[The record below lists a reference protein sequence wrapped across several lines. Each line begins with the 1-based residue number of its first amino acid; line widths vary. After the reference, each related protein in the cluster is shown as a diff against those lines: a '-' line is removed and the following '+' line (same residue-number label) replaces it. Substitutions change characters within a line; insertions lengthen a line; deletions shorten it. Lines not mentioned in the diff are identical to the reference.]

1 MTETQLWTRLA
12 EALGDDYCRIW
23 AAQQAVPGL
32 DSRTV
37 QEALADGVDAKTI
50 WRTWGDGACP
60 DAEERCQ
67 NGNGTKPE
75 HDALQ
80 SRQWH
85 LEGLSTSERTAVT
98 AVIHR
103 NELA

>member
-37 QEALADGVDAKTI
+37 QEALADGVDDDLAGVLENLRAVRFLAVI
-50 WRTWGDGACP
+50 WRCSGQ
-60 DAEERCQ
+60 R
-67 NGNGTKPE
+67 
-75 HDALQ
+75 
-80 SRQWH
+80 R
-85 LEGLSTSERTAVT
+85 
-98 AVIHR
+98 
-103 NELA
+103 

>member
-1 MTETQLWTRLA
+1 MTQTQLWTRLA

-50 WRTWGDGACP
+50 WRACWETLEP
-60 DAEERCQ
+60 VSYTHLTLP
-67 NGNGTKPE
+67 TK
-75 HDALQ
+75 
-80 SRQWH
+80 RI
-85 LEGLSTSERTAVT
+85 V
-98 AVIHR
+98 
-103 NELA
+103 

>member
-37 QEALADGVDAKTI
+37 QEALADGVDAKTVSY
-50 WRTWGDGACP
+50 T
-60 DAEERCQ
+60 
-67 NGNGTKPE
+67 
-75 HDALQ
+75 
-80 SRQWH
+80 H
-85 LEGLSTSERTAVT
+85 L
-98 AVIHR
+98 
-103 NELA
+103 

>member
-37 QEALADGVDAKTI
+37 PEALAGRGDAKMI
-50 WRTWGDGACP
+50 WRAG
-60 DAEERCQ
+60 
-67 NGNGTKPE
+67 
-75 HDALQ
+75 
-80 SRQWH
+80 
-85 LEGLSTSERTAVT
+85 LETLELSDSLR
-98 AVIHR
+98 
-103 NELA
+103 

>member
-12 EALGDDYCRIW
+12 EALGDDSCRIW

-50 WRTWGDGACP
+50 WRACWKALELP
-60 DAEERCQ
+60 DSLR
-67 NGNGTKPE
+67 
-75 HDALQ
+75 
-80 SRQWH
+80 
-85 LEGLSTSERTAVT
+85 
-98 AVIHR
+98 
-103 NELA
+103 

>member
-37 QEALADGVDAKTI
+37 QEALADGGDAKTS
-50 WRTWGDGACP
+50 WRGRWKALELP
-60 DAEERCQ
+60 DSLR
-67 NGNGTKPE
+67 
-75 HDALQ
+75 
-80 SRQWH
+80 
-85 LEGLSTSERTAVT
+85 
-98 AVIHR
+98 
-103 NELA
+103 

>member
-23 AAQQAVPGL
+23 AAQQTVPGL

-50 WRTWGDGACP
+50 WRACWKALERP
-60 DAEERCQ
+60 DALR
-67 NGNGTKPE
+67 
-75 HDALQ
+75 
-80 SRQWH
+80 
-85 LEGLSTSERTAVT
+85 
-98 AVIHR
+98 
-103 NELA
+103 